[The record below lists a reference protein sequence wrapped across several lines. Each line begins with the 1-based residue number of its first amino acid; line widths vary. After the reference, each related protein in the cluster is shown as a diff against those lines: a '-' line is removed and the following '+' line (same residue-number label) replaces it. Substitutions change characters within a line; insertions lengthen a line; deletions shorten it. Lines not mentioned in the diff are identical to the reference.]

1 MDLTNLIILYVIGM
15 LASSGFIIIW
25 NFSFISIHLL
35 SWIYKDKDIVT
46 VDDLAEAIA
55 EKHPTLSELLFCPV
69 CLGFWVS
76 LLVSSLMFYLNNTSA
91 WFIPLCGFS
100 WPLFIFLFY
109 KHIEKS

>member
-1 MDLTNLIILYVIGM
+1 MNLALLYISGM
-15 LASSGFIIIW
+15 LTASGIIIIW

-35 SWIYKDKDIVT
+35 SWMYKDADIIT

-55 EKHPTLSELLFCPV
+55 EKHPNISELLFCPI

-76 LLVSSLMFYLNNTSA
+76 LAISSLMFYINSTSP
-91 WFIPLCGFS
+91 WFIPICAFS

-109 KHIEKS
+109 KYIEKT